1 MKRPE
6 SRCPNLLAAYCD
18 MLLRKSPTS
27 RRLSSDEI
35 LARLKKILLVLKYV
49 ISKDLFMEAHKAH
62 LMRRLILETSADN
75 ELEEFMVEK
84 LRVRKLLTS
93 DIKMILS

>member
-1 MKRPE
+1 
-6 SRCPNLLAAYCD
+6 

-35 LARLKKILLVLKYV
+35 LTRLKKILLVLKYV
-49 ISKDLFMEAHKAH
+49 NSKDLFMEAHKAH

-84 LRVRKLLTS
+84 LRASFFYANDEFAGFVF
-93 DIKMILS
+93 